1 MCLLLTEHIYIYY
14 IKIKNLDK
22 NKLINEVRNYLKIL
36 IAKRIIDIKIN
47 EQL

>member
-1 MCLLLTEHIYIYY
+1 MYLLLTEHIDIYY
-14 IKIKNLDK
+14 IKIENSDK